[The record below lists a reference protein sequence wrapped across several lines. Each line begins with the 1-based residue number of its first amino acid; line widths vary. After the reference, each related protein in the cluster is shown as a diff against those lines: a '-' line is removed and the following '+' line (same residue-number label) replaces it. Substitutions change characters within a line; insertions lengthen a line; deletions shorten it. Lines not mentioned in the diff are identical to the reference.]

1 MQTELEL
8 IIIIVL
14 SIIIA
19 KYFTDI
25 SVEHNDIVLNI
36 FNEDIYKLIV
46 LLLIIYISVYSIPIG
61 ILCII
66 AFTILMLTIPKL
78 MENFRNTNTYL
89 TGNSLNNF
97 YGPPLHKCSNYPVEN
112 TKQYGN
118 AFYPINTDAYQNF

>member
-1 MQTELEL
+1 MHIEIF
-8 IIIIVL
+8 IIIIL
-14 SIIIA
+14 SIIIG

-25 SVEHNDIVLNI
+25 SVEHSDFILTL
-36 FNEDIYKLIV
+36 FDEDLYKLIM
-46 LLLIIYISVYSIPIG
+46 LLIIIYISMYSIPVG
-61 ILCII
+61 ILLII
-66 AFTILMLTIPKL
+66 AFTILMLTLPKL

-97 YGPPLHKCSNYPVEN
+97 YGPPLNKCSNYPVEN